1 MSRPEDR
8 GHDSPLVRPEPRLR
22 NQVLELAAE
31 VRRQRAHELRCAVGQ
46 RRRVGRLIPHLVLVL
61 VLVVVILVPVVE

>member
-1 MSRPEDR
+1 MYLISSYLIEDR

-31 VRRQRAHELRCAVGQ
+31 VRRQRAHQLRCAVGQ
-46 RRRVGRLIPHLVLVL
+46 RRRVGCL
-61 VLVVVILVPVVE
+61 VLVVKL